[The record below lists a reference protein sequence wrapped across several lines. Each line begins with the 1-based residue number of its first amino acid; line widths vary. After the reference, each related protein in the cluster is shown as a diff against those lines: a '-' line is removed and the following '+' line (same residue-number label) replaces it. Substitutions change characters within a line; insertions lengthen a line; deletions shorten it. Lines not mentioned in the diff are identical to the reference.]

1 MTTHVRDI
9 QSEYICLPTS
19 VLSDCIVE
27 LLYVSFMKQNSPK
40 ASEHLAERFHNEE
53 TERQYCQLS
62 VQYNRFTLASLV
74 NL

>member
-1 MTTHVRDI
+1 MTTHLRDI

-19 VLSDCIVE
+19 VLSDYIVE

-40 ASEHLAERFHNEE
+40 AERFHNEE